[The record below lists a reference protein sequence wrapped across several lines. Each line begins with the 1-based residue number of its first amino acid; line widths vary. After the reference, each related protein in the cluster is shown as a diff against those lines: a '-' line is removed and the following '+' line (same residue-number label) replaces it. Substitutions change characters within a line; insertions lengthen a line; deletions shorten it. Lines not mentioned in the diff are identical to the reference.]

1 VTDLSGAERAIL
13 TDLRLSHWQETD
25 TFPVVRV
32 TVYDA
37 PPTKRPSKKRPRDQ
51 AEPTALGME
60 AQRQAFW
67 QAQGTFVR
75 QGDRTA
81 ERVSRWIRQLA
92 GMDLSTLEVE
102 ELKAIGWEARV
113 LIWMRHH
120 RLGYQCPFLKTCSR
134 TGPHGDCLSP
144 VSLPLLS
151 EIQRTLRRLPDVA
164 PHHRKPRHLTLVSPE
179 TEAAPAD
186 TDP

>member
-1 VTDLSGAERAIL
+1 VIDLSGAERAIL
-13 TDLRLSHWQETD
+13 ADLRLSQWQETG

-37 PPTKRPSKKRPRDQ
+37 PPAKRASRKRLREP
-51 AEPTALGME
+51 AEPADPGEE

-67 QAQGTFVR
+67 QAQATFVR
-75 QGDRTA
+75 EGLRTA

-92 GMDLSTLEVE
+92 GLDLGTLSVE
-102 ELKAIGWEARV
+102 DLKAIGWEARV

-120 RLGYQCPFLKTCSR
+120 RLGYQCPFLKTCAR
-134 TGPHGDCLSP
+134 TGPRGDCLSP

-164 PHHRKPRHLTLVSPE
+164 PERRKPRHLTVVNPD
-179 TEAAPAD
+179 AATPSD